1 MKSWLLPI
9 SNFLAAFVVCAVVMY
24 IDTFAFRNIQYLQ
37 LIIDYFSSFGYAY
50 YILYQSPHIQFLVTQ
65 LQTIERKSHKEM
77 SFLNKLNFMFIFN
90 SMVCPF
96 VVALMLE
103 NTTGK
108 YLNEE

>member
-1 MKSWLLPI
+1 
-9 SNFLAAFVVCAVVMY
+9 
-24 IDTFAFRNIQYLQ
+24 
-37 LIIDYFSSFGYAY
+37 
-50 YILYQSPHIQFLVTQ
+50 
-65 LQTIERKSHKEM
+65 M

-108 YLNEE
+108 YLNEEKKLIKNKDE